1 MVLRADPGPV
11 LARFVAT
18 LWASAPS
25 DVATGVAPI
34 VIRERILPTG
44 LAHVAFRLHGP
55 PLVLYR
61 GAEDLVGSIVGHAVA
76 CGPRT
81 EPYLRDAVLPAVS
94 VGAQLRA
101 GAVERIFGVPADALA
116 GRHVPLAELWGADAD
131 RVLADLTQAATATRR
146 IEILTRALER
156 RVQASSAGPAVPV
169 TVRRALLTLAD
180 SADVAIGAL
189 AGAVSRRHFT
199 DLFARSVGVTPK
211 RFARVRRF
219 QNALARLGAAP
230 DESLASIALSA
241 GYADQAHFTR
251 EFVAFAGVSPS
262 RYRVLAPAQRGHLPL
277 PAPATS
283 LRNSSRPGERPVAS
297 SGA

>member
-1 MVLRADPGPV
+1 MLLRADPGPM

-25 DVATGVAPI
+25 DRSDAAPI

-44 LAHVAFRLHGP
+44 LSHLAFRLHGP
-55 PLVLYR
+55 PLVVYR
-61 GAEDLVGSIVGHAVA
+61 GAEDLVGSVVGHAVA

-101 GAVERIFGVPADALA
+101 GAAERIFGVPAEALA

-131 RVLADLTQAATATRR
+131 RVLDDLARSKTATRR

-156 RVQASSAGPAVPV
+156 RVQASASRAAVPA
-169 TVRRALLTLAD
+169 TVRRALLTLD
-180 SADVAIGAL
+180 DCADVAIGAL
-189 AGAVSRRHFT
+189 AGAVSPRHFT

-219 QNALARLGAAP
+219 QTALARLGAAP
-230 DESLASIALSA
+230 HEALASIALCA

-251 EFVAFAGVSPS
+251 EFVAFSGVSPA

-277 PAPATS
+277 PSRATS
-283 LRNSSRPGERPVAS
+283 LRNCSRPGERTVAS
-297 SGA
+297 SRA